1 MQVKTLFM
9 YVLMF
14 IFDCMLDTVLKQSGQ
29 APGLMPQTSQAM
41 LQMQN
46 SMQSTW
52 NNPQVAGNGSAALP
66 NAASVNSNLTSQI
79 EAINA
84 QQITL
89 QEQIRQSEQ
98 NLNAQHNVNICR
110 LNVFFINEHLSS
122 MNFVFEIGLSNY
134 FRC

>member
-1 MQVKTLFM
+1 MQVKTFIM
-9 YVLMF
+9 CVLMF
-14 IFDCMLDTVLKQSGQ
+14 IFDCVLDTVLKQSGQ

-52 NNPQVAGNGSAALP
+52 NNPQSAGNGSAALP
-66 NAASVNSNLTSQI
+66 IAASVNSNLTSQI

-98 NLNAQHNVNICR
+98 NLNAQHNVSNMSIER
-110 LNVFFINEHLSS
+110 FFLLMSIL
-122 MNFVFEIGLSNY
+122 VQ
-134 FRC
+134 